1 MCIGVCECVYRHVSL
16 CVYMYRVC
24 VCVCLYERETLPCT
38 LPSTLDTSS
47 PILLDELSFGYQRK
61 AQARTP

>member
-1 MCIGVCECVYRHVSL
+1 MSVCVQACVSVCVYVQG
-16 CVYMYRVC
+16 

-47 PILLDELSFGYQRK
+47 PVLLDELSFGYQRK

>member
-1 MCIGVCECVYRHVSL
+1 MCIGVCECVCTGMCL
-16 CVYMYRVC
+16 CVCICTGC

-47 PILLDELSFGYQRK
+47 PVQLDELSFGYQRK